1 MQLNSKKRVVIT
13 GMGVISTF
21 GFNIKDFW
29 ENIKIGKN
37 NFAKL
42 KVLMFLNLKRRL
54 VVKYKTLT
62 LRHFSQE
69 IMKLKRWVGQNS
81 MRYLVRLIV

>member
-37 NFAKL
+37 NAGDQGTINRYATVPNFIDL
-42 KVLMFLNLKRRL
+42 SEVLGKIRPI
-54 VVKYKTLT
+54 K
-62 LRHFSQE
+62 
-69 IMKLKRWVGQNS
+69 
-81 MRYLVRLIV
+81 